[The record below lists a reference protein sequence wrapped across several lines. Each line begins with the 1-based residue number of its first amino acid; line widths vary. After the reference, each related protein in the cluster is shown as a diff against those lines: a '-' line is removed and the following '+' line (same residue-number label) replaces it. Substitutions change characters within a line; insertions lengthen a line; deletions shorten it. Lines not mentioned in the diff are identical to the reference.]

1 MTAGSTVACPPP
13 PPPPPHPTTPPP
25 PPPTPKPSPSTPP
38 PLHPTPAPLHPNLPQ
53 PAPAVDQVGNQ
64 LQLSWLPSDDGGC
77 ATLYNVEGFDPSG
90 KRVLSSAVTTPN
102 ATAAGLLGLTK
113 VRACTRLRLG
123 QLACSL
129 F

>member
-1 MTAGSTVACPPP
+1 VLRPRILSWRTSPWHLDDCWLYHGLSA
-13 PPPPPHPTTPPP
+13 
-25 PPPTPKPSPSTPP
+25 PSPSTPP